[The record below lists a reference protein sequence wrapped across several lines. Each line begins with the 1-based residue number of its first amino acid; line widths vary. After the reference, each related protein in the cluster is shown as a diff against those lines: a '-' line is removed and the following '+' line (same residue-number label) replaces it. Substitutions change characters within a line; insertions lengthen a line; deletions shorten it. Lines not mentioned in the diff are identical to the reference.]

1 LILLNSSR
9 RYSISSTLSFI
20 MKKLCAV
27 GVAVVSMLSLS
38 ACGESGPVVLSLA
51 SSQRDSGE
59 NRAATDTAA
68 DLPQFVGMTVDY
80 QVVSDLEAMPTD
92 GQAWSVSSYGEAMR
106 ETQRL
111 ADAFG
116 MDAKAKRSE
125 DDKYVFVA
133 EDPDTQASVWLWN
146 HLAIG
151 GWWSFTQANGSV
163 SQSNPGCPPDDRSC
177 AVETPAALPTNLI
190 SEDEAIQ
197 RSKDYLTKAKLTA
210 ADYVLRAERTEWS
223 TEVTGV
229 VQVEDVVTNVS
240 VNFSYGQDGIL
251 MYASGPMMT
260 VNRADIYPL
269 VTAEKALE
277 RLSLPQYSFFGS
289 AARIASDIAL
299 SDSSTNNDQSMIPL
313 TIPVT
318 DVRLTLMESNLSNG
332 THMLL
337 PAFTFSNGDGDIGTV
352 LAVSDEFIVFPKI
365 VPSPMDPGDVEP
377 GEPEPAPG
385 GLMQDLTQDS
395 ADSLI
400 GLTEDEA
407 RKVATERGWTVR
419 VAMRDGEAF
428 MLTTDYREDRVNLTV
443 VKNTVTSVQ
452 IG

>member
-1 LILLNSSR
+1 
-9 RYSISSTLSFI
+9 
-20 MKKLCAV
+20 MKKLCVV
-27 GVAVVSMLSLS
+27 GLAVVSLLSLS
-38 ACGESGPVVLSLA
+38 ACGESGPVVLALA

-59 NRAATDTAA
+59 NRAATDSAT
-68 DLPQFVGMTVDY
+68 DVPQFTGMTVDY
-80 QVVSDLEAMPTD
+80 QVVSDLDAMPAEA
-92 GQAWSVSSYGEAMR
+92 QAWSVSSYGEAMR

-125 DDKYVFVA
+125 DDKYVFIA
-133 EDPDTQASVWLWN
+133 EDPDTQSSVWLWN

-151 GWWSFTQANGSV
+151 GWWSYTQASA
-163 SQSNPGCPPDDRSC
+163 STTSSSPGCAPDDRAC
-177 AVETPAALPTNLI
+177 LADVTPSLPTNLI
-190 SEDEAIQ
+190 SIDDAVQ
-197 RSKDYLTKAKLTA
+197 RSKDYLTQAKLTA
-210 ADYVLRAERTEWS
+210 EDYVFSAVRTDWS

-229 VQVEDVVTNVS
+229 VQVENVLTNVS
-240 VNFSYGQDGIL
+240 VNFSYGQDGML
-251 MYASGPMMT
+251 MYATGPMMT
-260 VNRADIYPL
+260 VSRADVYPL
-269 VTAEKALE
+269 ITLEKALE
-277 RLSLPQYSFFGS
+277 RLSSPQYGFFGG
-289 AARIASDIAL
+289 AARIASDVAV
-299 SDSSTNNDQSMIPL
+299 SDSSTNNDQSVIPL
-313 TIPVT
+313 TIPIT

-337 PAFTFSNGDGDIGTV
+337 PAFTFSNGDGDVGTV
-352 LAVSDEFIVFPKI
+352 LAVSDEFIVFPDI
-365 VPSPMDPGDVEP
+365 DPSPVDPGVTEP

-385 GLMQDLTQDS
+385 DQVQELTQDS

-407 RKVATERGWTVR
+407 RKVAAERGWGVR

-443 VKNTVTSVQ
+443 EKNTVTSVQ

>member
-1 LILLNSSR
+1 
-9 RYSISSTLSFI
+9 

-27 GVAVVSMLSLS
+27 AVTVVSMLSLS
-38 ACGESGPVVLSLA
+38 ACGESGPVVLALA

-59 NRAATDTAA
+59 NRAATDNGA
-68 DLPQFVGMTVDY
+68 DIPQFPGMTVNY
-80 QVVSDLEAMPTD
+80 QVVGDVEAMPD
-92 GQAWSVSSYGEAMR
+92 QAQAWSVSSYGEAMR

-116 MDAKAKRSE
+116 IDAKAKRSE
-125 DDKYVFVA
+125 DDKYVFIA
-133 EDPDTQASVWLWN
+133 EDPNTKASVWLWN

-151 GWWSFTQANGSV
+151 GWWSYTQANASAGS
-163 SQSNPGCPPDDRSC
+163 SSPSCPPDDRSC
-177 AVETPAALPTNLI
+177 VVEPAPALPTNLI
-190 SEDEAIQ
+190 SEHEAVK
-197 RSKDYLTKAKLTA
+197 RSNDYLAKAKLTVE
-210 ADYVLRAERTEWS
+210 DYVLSAVRTDWS

-229 VQVEDVVTNVS
+229 VKVENLLTNVS
-240 VNFSYGQDGIL
+240 VNFSYGQDGTL
-251 MYASGPMMT
+251 LYASGPMMT
-260 VNRADIYPL
+260 VSRADTYPL
-269 VTAEKALE
+269 VTVEKALE
-277 RLSLPQYSFFGS
+277 RLSLPQFGFFGG
-289 AARIASDIAL
+289 AARIASDVAV
-299 SDSSTNNDQSMIPL
+299 SDSSTSNDLSVIPL
-313 TIPVT
+313 TIPIT

-337 PAFTFSNGDGDIGTV
+337 PAFTFSNGDGDVGTV
-352 LAVSDEFIVFPKI
+352 LAVSDEFIVFPNI
-365 VPSPMDPGDVEP
+365 DSSPVEPGVIEP

-385 GLMQDLTQDS
+385 GQVQELTQDS

-407 RKVATERGWTVR
+407 RKVTAERGWALR

-443 VKNTVTSVQ
+443 EKNTVTSVQ

>member
-1 LILLNSSR
+1 
-9 RYSISSTLSFI
+9 

-59 NRAATDTAA
+59 NRAATDNAA
-68 DLPQFVGMTVDY
+68 DVPQFVGMTVDY
-80 QVVSDLEAMPTD
+80 QVVSDLDAMPTEA
-92 GQAWSVSSYGEAMR
+92 QAWSVGKYGEAMR

-125 DDKYVFVA
+125 DEKNVFIA
-133 EDPDTQASVWLWN
+133 EDPDTQSSVWLWN

-163 SQSNPGCPPDDRSC
+163 SQSNPGCAPDDRSC
-177 AVETPAALPTNLI
+177 AMETPYALPTNLI

-197 RSKDYLTKAKLTA
+197 RSKNYLTKAKLTA
-210 ADYVLRAERTEWS
+210 EDYVLKAERTEWS

-229 VQVEDVVTNVS
+229 VQVEDVLTNVS

-251 MYASGPMMT
+251 MYASGPMMA
-260 VNRADIYPL
+260 VNRAENYPL
-269 VTAEKALE
+269 VTVEKALE

-289 AARIASDIAL
+289 AARIASDIAV
-299 SDSSTNNDQSMIPL
+299 SDSSTSNDQSMIPL

-337 PAFTFSNGDGDIGTV
+337 PAFTFSNGDGDVGTV
-352 LAVSDEFIVFPKI
+352 LAVSDEFVVFPNI
-365 VPSPMDPGDVEP
+365 DPSPVDPGGSEP

-385 GLMQDLTQDS
+385 GLVQELTQDS
-395 ADSLI
+395 VDSLI

-407 RKVATERGWTVR
+407 RKVAGERGWTVR

-443 VKNTVTSVQ
+443 EKNAVTSVQ

>member
-1 LILLNSSR
+1 
-9 RYSISSTLSFI
+9 

-27 GVAVVSMLSLS
+27 AIAVVSMLSLS
-38 ACGESGPVVLSLA
+38 ACGESGPVVLALA
-51 SSQRDSGE
+51 TSQRDSGE
-59 NRAATDTAA
+59 NRAAIDSAA
-68 DLPQFVGMTVDY
+68 DVPQFTGMTVDY
-80 QVVSDLEAMPTD
+80 QVVNDLDPMPTEA
-92 GQAWSVSSYGEAMR
+92 QAWSVSKYGEAMR

-133 EDPDTQASVWLWN
+133 EDPDTQSSVWLWN

-151 GWWSFTQANGSV
+151 GWWSYTHTSASTTNTS
-163 SQSNPGCPPDDRSC
+163 PGCPPDDRSC
-177 AVETPAALPTNLI
+177 LAGVPSSLPTNLI
-190 SEDEAIQ
+190 SEDEAVL
-197 RSKDYLTKAKLTA
+197 RSKDYLTRAKLTA
-210 ADYVLRAERTEWS
+210 DNYALSAVRTDWS

-229 VQVEDVVTNVS
+229 VQVEGVLTNVS
-240 VNFSYGQDGIL
+240 LNFSYGQDGIL

-260 VNRADIYPL
+260 ISQADMYPL
-269 VTAEKALE
+269 ITVEKALE
-277 RLSLPQYSFFGS
+277 RLSLPQFGFFGG
-289 AARIASDIAL
+289 AARIASDIAV
-299 SDSSTNNDQSMIPL
+299 SDSSTSSDLSVIPL
-313 TIPVT
+313 TIPIT

-337 PAFTFSNGDGDIGTV
+337 PAFTFSNGDGDVGTV
-352 LAVSDEFIVFPKI
+352 LAVSDEFIVFPNI
-365 VPSPMDPGDVEP
+365 DPSPVDPGVIEP

-385 GLMQDLTQDS
+385 GLVQELTQDS

-407 RKVATERGWTVR
+407 RKVAEERGWVVR

-428 MLTTDYREDRVNLTV
+428 MLSTDYREDRVNLTV
-443 VKNTVTSVQ
+443 EKNSVTSVQ

>member
-1 LILLNSSR
+1 
-9 RYSISSTLSFI
+9 
-20 MKKLCAV
+20 
-27 GVAVVSMLSLS
+27 MLSLS
-38 ACGESGPVVLSLA
+38 SCGDSGPVVLALA

-59 NRAATDTAA
+59 NRAATDSGT
-68 DLPQFVGMTVDY
+68 DSPQFTGMTVDY
-80 QVVSDLEAMPTD
+80 RVVSDMSAMPSV

-116 MDAKAKRSE
+116 IDAKAQRSE

-133 EDPDTQASVWLWN
+133 EDPNTQSSVWLWN

-151 GWWSFTQANGSV
+151 GWWSYTSAHGSV

-177 AVETPAALPTNLI
+177 AVETPAAVPTNLI
-190 SEDEAIQ
+190 PENEAIQ
-197 RSKDYLTKAKLTA
+197 RSKDYLTQAKLTA
-210 ADYVLRAERTEWS
+210 SDYVLTAVRTDWS

-229 VQVEDVVTNVS
+229 VQVEDVLTNVA

-260 VNRADIYPL
+260 VTKADIYPL
-269 VTAEKALE
+269 VTVEKALE
-277 RLSLPQYSFFGS
+277 RLSLPQYGFFGG
-289 AARIASDIAL
+289 AARIATDLAI
-299 SDSSTNNDQSMIPL
+299 SDSSMNSDESTIPL

-365 VPSPMDPGDVEP
+365 VPSPVDPGGIEP

-385 GLMQDLTQDS
+385 GQVQELTSDS

-407 RKVATERGWTVR
+407 KKVATERGWVVR

-443 VKNTVTSVQ
+443 EKNTVTSVQ

>member
-1 LILLNSSR
+1 
-9 RYSISSTLSFI
+9 
-20 MKKLCAV
+20 MKKLSVLA
-27 GVAVVSMLSLS
+27 VAVVSMLSLV
-38 ACGESGPVVLSLA
+38 ACGESGPVVLALA
-51 SSQRDSGE
+51 SSQSNSGE
-59 NRAATDTAA
+59 NRAVVDSALDTP
-68 DLPQFVGMTVDY
+68 DFVGMTVDY
-80 QVVSDLEAMPTD
+80 QVVGDLDAMPVQA
-92 GQAWSVSSYGEAMR
+92 QAWSVAKYGEAMR

-116 MDAKAKRSE
+116 LDAQAKRSE
-125 DDKYVFVA
+125 DDKYVFIA
-133 EDPDTQASVWLWN
+133 QDPDTTASVWLWN

-151 GWWSFTQANGSV
+151 GWWSFTNANASATT
-163 SQSNPGCPPDDRSC
+163 SRPGCAPDDRSC
-177 AVETPAALPTNLI
+177 VVEPVPALPTNLI
-190 SEDEAIQ
+190 SQDEAVK
-197 RSKDYLTKAKLTA
+197 RSQDYLTKAKLVA
-210 ADYVLRAERTEWS
+210 ADYVLNAVRTDWS

-229 VQVEDVVTNVS
+229 VQVDNVLTNVT
-240 VNFSYGQDGIL
+240 VNFSYGQDGDL

-269 VTAEKALE
+269 VTVEKALE
-277 RLSLPQYSFFGS
+277 RLSLPQFGFFGS
-289 AARIASDIAL
+289 AARIASDVAV
-299 SDSSTNNDQSMIPL
+299 SDSSTTNDESIIPL

-352 LAVSDEFIVFPKI
+352 LAVSDEFVVFPTI
-365 VPSPMDPGDVEP
+365 DSPPVDPGVT
-377 GEPEPAPG
+377 EPAPG
-385 GLMQDLTQDS
+385 DATEPSPGDIVQELTQDS

-407 RKVATERGWTVR
+407 KKVAGERGWTVR

-428 MLTTDYREDRVNLTV
+428 MLTTDYRQDRVNITV
-443 VKNTVTSVQ
+443 VNNLVTSVQ